1 VRSWSAGLAGAK
13 VPVLLGPTAVGKTA
27 VALALAAH
35 WPLEVVSADSRQVYR
50 RLDIGTAKPTR
61 KERSRTP
68 HHGIDLIDPGSRY
81 SAGHFTRDAVTW
93 LNDIRSRGKQPVLV
107 GGTGL
112 YVRALAEGLFAE
124 PSLDPA
130 KRRSLDAW
138 TARLEALELLR
149 WASRLDPG
157 FRGGGRQR
165 AARAIEVALLSG
177 HPLSYWQQAAR
188 SRGMLDPWYIVLTV
202 PRPVL
207 HQRIARRAEEMVRR
221 GLIEEVASV
230 LAEGHPPN
238 APGLDGIGIREAVEY
253 LHGKRA
259 RDTVAQAI
267 TIGTRQY
274 AKRQETWFRHQL
286 TGNVLM
292 LDATR
297 PPEKL
302 AAEIVEIWENRILP
316 RDRQATAIAQQPIAN
331 SQ

>member
-1 VRSWSAGLAGAK
+1 MAGDR
-13 VPVLLGPTAVGKTA
+13 VPVLVGPTAVGKTA
-27 VALALAAH
+27 VAVALATH
-35 WPLEVVSADSRQVYR
+35 WPLEIISADSRQVYR

-61 KERSRTP
+61 RERARAP
-68 HHGIDLIDPGSRY
+68 HHGVDLVDPGARY
-81 SAGHFTRDAVTW
+81 SAGHFARDGVGW
-93 LNDIRSRGKQPVLV
+93 LEEIQSRGKLPVVV

-124 PSLDPA
+124 PPLDAA

-138 TARLEALELLR
+138 TARLEPIELLR

-177 HPLSYWQQAAR
+177 RPLSYWQQAAR
-188 SRGMLDPWYIVLTV
+188 ARGSLNPWYIVLTA

-221 GLIEEVASV
+221 GLIEEVAAV
-230 LAEGHPPN
+230 LADGHGPHT
-238 APGLDGIGIREAVEY
+238 PGLDGIGIREAVEY
-253 LHGKRA
+253 LHGLRG
-259 RDTVAQAI
+259 RDSVAEAI
-267 TIGTRQY
+267 AVGTRQY
-274 AKRQETWFRHQL
+274 AKRQQTWFRHQL
-286 TGNVLM
+286 GGEVIT

-302 AAEIVEIWENRILP
+302 ASEIAAMWKKHGSGN
-316 RDRQATAIAQQPIAN
+316 
-331 SQ
+331 